1 MNRRIILS
9 LSAIAALGLALLP
22 GNAVAQ
28 QKSLKE
34 QLVGTW
40 TLVSNDNVAPDG
52 TKRQLFG
59 PNPKG
64 YMVLSPEGRYV
75 QILSK
80 PDRPKFKINS
90 RLEGT
95 PEENKTAV
103 QGTTATFGTWT
114 VDEANKILIVRNE
127 GGLFP
132 NQAGTE
138 SKRSVTLA
146 GDDLKVSNPNPG
158 SVGNLKSCLSEPS
171 RERVSQVSPSQTA
184 WDGLFLDQHN

>member
-1 MNRRIILS
+1 
-9 LSAIAALGLALLP
+9 
-22 GNAVAQ
+22 
-28 QKSLKE
+28 
-34 QLVGTW
+34 
-40 TLVSNDNVAPDG
+40 
-52 TKRQLFG
+52 
-59 PNPKG
+59 
-64 YMVLSPEGRYV
+64 MVLSSEGRYV
-75 QILSK
+75 QLLSK

-158 SVGNLKSCLSEPS
+158 SGGKSEVVFK
-171 RERVSQVSPSQTA
+171 RA
-184 WDGLFLDQHN
+184 K